1 MSVSVEGKIGD
12 ISISPFQAFSFDEQT
27 NELRKKAHLVAVMDF
42 MNKIVKNSL
51 SEQDYK
57 QIGRLP
63 KFFNT

>member
-1 MSVSVEGKIGD
+1 MSVDGKIGD
-12 ISISPFQAFSFDEQT
+12 IAISAFQAFSFDEQT
-27 NELRKKAHLVAVMDF
+27 NELRRKAHLPAVMDF
-42 MNKIVKNSL
+42 INKIVKNSL